1 MLYTKIQGNQ
11 SLGSEEDFWRF
22 LPYVGLD
29 AIMVMWDGTFEQIF
43 IPTSHEGSIWNLASN
58 GLMFFEEKKF

>member
-1 MLYTKIQGNQ
+1 MTKFHE
-11 SLGSEEDFWRF
+11 LSEQ
-22 LPYVGLD
+22 PSYVGLD